1 MTRIR
6 HIYDE
11 EAELGELLKGCR
23 KKDPHFQ
30 KRLFEKYAS
39 LIFTTCRRYNTS
51 WYPAKD
57 LLQDTFIKVFDKIHQ
72 FDPRKGKLE
81 SWIRRIAINLA
92 LNAIRDKKMTFVEAK
107 MDIPQEE
114 ENPAFQGLSEE
125 KILGL
130 IGELPVGYKTVFN
143 LYVIDGYSHKEI
155 ASQLNISLSTSK
167 TQLFKA
173 KRILQEKIITLKK
186 KSYGGF

>member
-1 MTRIR
+1 M
-6 HIYDE
+6 
-11 EAELGELLKGCR
+11 EL
-23 KKDPHFQ
+23 
-30 KRLFEKYAS
+30 
-39 LIFTTCRRYNTS
+39 
-51 WYPAKD
+51 
-57 LLQDTFIKVFDKIHQ
+57 
-72 FDPRKGKLE
+72 
-81 SWIRRIAINLA
+81 
-92 LNAIRDKKMTFVEAK
+92 
-107 MDIPQEE
+107 PQEE
-114 ENPAFQGLSEE
+114 EATGFQGLSEE

-130 IGELPVGYKTVFN
+130 IEELPVGYKTVFN

>member
-1 MTRIR
+1 MGNNLLWT
-6 HIYDE
+6 
-11 EAELGELLKGCR
+11 AEIETIHAFWK
-23 KKDPHFQ
+23 Q
-30 KRLFEKYAS
+30 
-39 LIFTTCRRYNTS
+39 
-51 WYPAKD
+51 
-57 LLQDTFIKVFDKIHQ
+57 LQDTFIKVFDKIHQ

-114 ENPAFQGLSEE
+114 ENPAFQDLSEE